1 MGQGLLMKKL
11 LLNFQDKKEL
21 VSIRRDGIDEN
32 RIQGF
37 VLSFSDELVLL
48 QYVYDFNLDGLM
60 VLRLSDI
67 TKIESDKT
75 DVFQTQILK
84 DEGLYSQID
93 FEKKY
98 DVNNWHTVFSSIGSK
113 PGLVIVENETQS
125 DSSDETFILGKIDK
139 IDQDSVSIL
148 GFSGAANWYE
158 ESSKMRYK
166 DISSAQV
173 NNKYMNMYQRYF
185 DKNSSDTL

>member
-1 MGQGLLMKKL
+1 MKKL